1 MSIGASVELSE
12 LRGKNYRAKRM
23 AYLPRLRVS
32 RARGFT
38 KSLVLRERSYRLG
51 IELPITDGVCR
62 VLDREDLNDLA
73 ASLLGRQ
80 PTRE

>member
-1 MSIGASVELSE
+1 
-12 LRGKNYRAKRM
+12 M